1 MFTTLAK
8 VRIADAQRF
17 IEVFSTHGLV
27 KRRAH
32 GSRGAQV
39 FMLPDEPG
47 VAMVLIDWADRAS
60 FEAFRADPEVPPTMR
75 SGSALE
81 PPQFTVLDRCGLFDA

>member
-17 IEVFSTHGLV
+17 IDVFSTHGLA

-32 GSRGAQV
+32 GAYFSDRSRLFQ
-39 FMLPDEPG
+39 
-47 VAMVLIDWADRAS
+47 ADRS
-60 FEAFRADPEVPPTMR
+60 RRFILIVADEGPH
-75 SGSALE
+75 A
-81 PPQFTVLDRCGLFDA
+81 

>member
-17 IEVFSTHGLV
+17 IDVFSTHGLA

-32 GSRGAQV
+32 GSQGAQV
-39 FMLPDEPG
+39 RISAIVAGCFRLIVAG
-47 VAMVLIDWADRAS
+47 VS
-60 FEAFRADPEVPPTMR
+60 
-75 SGSALE
+75 S
-81 PPQFTVLDRCGLFDA
+81 